1 MLSVYF
7 DPDLSDDRRREKL
20 YAGDIIIFSPT
31 PGTTALVSLA
41 RKMLEEAFA
50 PMTRVPPTGT

>member
-31 PGTTALVSLA
+31 PGATALVSLA
-41 RKMLEEAFA
+41 RKMLEE
-50 PMTRVPPTGT
+50 